1 MRMPTDLDL
10 LSLDAA
16 DAALDPSQRLRADA
30 MLERI
35 IAAPVTPEYAPV
47 VARRQPRFSR
57 KLIWV
62 PVVAVAVAVGCVV
75 IPGRGGSAPDPEE
88 LSMAYVSW
96 TATPSAVAP
105 RDLEVVTQACR
116 DDVTEVGEGSGE
128 QGYWFDAATIPVAIA
143 ERRGD
148 FVAVLFL
155 QDNPDA
161 DVFCVATNRP
171 GSSDVDGLSAGAGGG
186 SGPVWLP
193 PAGRI
198 TQGSTSQFGDQPGA
212 SASSTSGSAGAG
224 VVGVTIH
231 SGSQVI
237 TATVKNGRY
246 FAWWPGKAFADGPHQ
261 PSGKGGP
268 AVNLTYDVTLTD
280 GTTKTNVSPALPV

>member
-35 IAAPVTPEYAPV
+35 IAVPVTPVYAPLG
-47 VARRQPRFSR
+47 ARRQQRFSR

-62 PVVAVAVAVGCVV
+62 PVVALAVAVGSIV
-75 IPGRGGSAPDPEE
+75 IPGRGVSAPDPVD

-96 TATPSAVAP
+96 TATPSAVAAG
-105 RDLEVVTQACR
+105 DLDAVTQACR
-116 DDVTEVGEGSGE
+116 DNVAKGFAE
-128 QGYWFDAATIPVAIA
+128 QGSPGAWFDVATIPVALA

-155 QDNPDA
+155 QDNPTA
-161 DVFCVATNRP
+161 DVSCVATNRP
-171 GSSDVDGLSAGAGGG
+171 GSSDVEDISAGSSGGD
-186 SGPVWLP
+186 GPAWIP

-198 TQGSTSQFGDQPGA
+198 TQGGTSQFGDQPGA

-231 SGSQVI
+231 AGPQVI

-246 FAWWPGKAFADGPHQ
+246 VAWWPGKAFADGPHQ

-280 GTTKTNVSPALPV
+280 GTTKTNVSPALPD

>member
-1 MRMPTDLDL
+1 MRMSTDFDL

-16 DAALDPSQRLRADA
+16 DAALDPSQRVRADA

-47 VARRQPRFSR
+47 GAQRQQRFSR

-62 PVVAVAVAVGCVV
+62 PVVAVAVAVGSIV
-75 IPGRGGSAPDPEE
+75 IPPGRGGSAT
-88 LSMAYVSW
+88 AYASW
-96 TATPSAVAP
+96 TSTPSAVAA
-105 RDLEVVTQACR
+105 RDLEAVTQACR
-116 DDVTEVGEGSGE
+116 DQIAELEAHGPRI
-128 QGYWFDAATIPVAIA
+128 DAATIPVAIA

-148 FVAVLFL
+148 FVAVLL
-155 QDNPDA
+155 QLDNPDYS
-161 DVFCVATNRP
+161 VSCVATNRP
-171 GSSDVDGLSAGAGGG
+171 GSSDVDDLHAAAGGS
-186 SGPVWLP
+186 SGPAPIP

-198 TQGSTSQFGDQPGA
+198 TQGGVSQMGDQPPA
-212 SASSTSGSAGAG
+212 SFTNGSAGAG

-231 SGSQVI
+231 AGPQVI

-261 PSGKGGP
+261 PSGQGGP
-268 AVNLTYDVTLTD
+268 AVILTYDVTLSD
-280 GTTKTNVSPALPV
+280 GTIKTNVSPALPV

>member
-62 PVVAVAVAVGCVV
+62 PVVAVAVAVGSIV
-75 IPGRGGSAPDPEE
+75 IPPGRGGGSAT
-88 LSMAYVSW
+88 AYASW
-96 TATPSAVAP
+96 TSTPSAVAA
-105 RDLEVVTQACR
+105 RDLEAVTQACR
-116 DDVTEVGEGSGE
+116 DQAAELADHGPRI
-128 QGYWFDAATIPVAIA
+128 DAATIPVAIA

-148 FVAVLFL
+148 FVAVLL
-155 QDNPDA
+155 QLDNPDYS
-161 DVFCVATNRP
+161 VSCVATNRP
-171 GSSDVDGLSAGAGGG
+171 GSSDVDDLSVAAGGSDG
-186 SGPVWLP
+186 RAPIP

-198 TQGSTSQFGDQPGA
+198 TPGGVSQFGLQPPASFTNGA
-212 SASSTSGSAGAG
+212 AGAG

-231 SGSQVI
+231 AGPQVI

-246 FAWWPGKAFADGPHQ
+246 VAWWPGKAFADGPQ
-261 PSGKGGP
+261 EPSGQGGP
-268 AVNLTYDVTLTD
+268 AVILTYDVTLSD
-280 GTTKTNVSPALPV
+280 GTIKTNVSPALR

>member
-1 MRMPTDLDL
+1 MRTPTDLDL

-35 IAAPVTPEYAPV
+35 IAAPVAPEHAPV
-47 VARRQPRFSR
+47 GARRQQRFSR

-62 PVVAVAVAVGCVV
+62 PVVAVAVAVGSIV
-75 IPGRGGSAPDPEE
+75 IPPGRGGGSAT
-88 LSMAYVSW
+88 AYASW
-96 TATPSAVAP
+96 TSTPSAVAAG
-105 RDLEVVTQACR
+105 DLEAVTQACR
-116 DDVTEVGEGSGE
+116 DQIAELTAHGPRI
-128 QGYWFDAATIPVAIA
+128 DAATIPVAIA

-148 FVAVLFL
+148 FVAVLL
-155 QDNPDA
+155 QLDNPDYS
-161 DVFCVATNRP
+161 VSCVVMNRP
-171 GSSDVDGLSAGAGGG
+171 GSSEVDDLGAAGGG
-186 SGPVWLP
+186 GDGPAWIP

-198 TQGSTSQFGDQPGA
+198 TQGGTSQFGDQPGA
-212 SASSTSGSAGAG
+212 SFTSGSAGAG

-231 SGSQVI
+231 AGPQVI

-246 FAWWPGKAFADGPHQ
+246 VAWWPGKAFADGPRQ

-268 AVNLTYDVTLTD
+268 AVILTYDVTLTD
-280 GTTKTNVSPALPV
+280 GTTKTNVSPANGR

>member
-35 IAAPVTPEYAPV
+35 IAAPVLPEYAPV
-47 VARRQPRFSR
+47 GARRRQRFSR
-57 KLIWV
+57 KVIWV
-62 PVVAVAVAVGCVV
+62 PVVAVAVAVGSIV
-75 IPGRGGSAPDPEE
+75 IPPGRGGSAT
-88 LSMAYVSW
+88 AYASW
-96 TATPSAVAP
+96 TSTPSAVAA
-105 RDLEVVTQACR
+105 RDLQAVTQACR
-116 DDVTEVGEGSGE
+116 DQYVAELADHGPRI
-128 QGYWFDAATIPVAIA
+128 DAATIPVAIA

-148 FVAVLFL
+148 FVAVLFV
-155 QDNPDA
+155 QDNPDYS
-161 DVFCVATNRP
+161 VSCVATNRP
-171 GSSDVDGLSAGAGGG
+171 GSSGVDDLSVAAGGS
-186 SGPVWLP
+186 SGPAPIP

-198 TQGSTSQFGDQPGA
+198 TAGPTSQFGDQPGA
-212 SASSTSGSAGAG
+212 SASFTNGSAGAG

-231 SGSQVI
+231 AGPQVI

-246 FAWWPGKAFADGPHQ
+246 VAWWPGKAFADGPRQ

-268 AVNLTYDVTLTD
+268 AVILTYDVTLTD
-280 GTTKTNVSPALPV
+280 GTTKTNVSPALPD

>member
-47 VARRQPRFSR
+47 GARRQQRFSR
-57 KLIWV
+57 KVIWV
-62 PVVAVAVAVGCVV
+62 PVVAVAVAVGSIV
-75 IPGRGGSAPDPEE
+75 IPGRGGSAT
-88 LSMAYVSW
+88 AYASW
-96 TATPSAVAP
+96 TSTPSAVAA
-105 RDLEVVTQACR
+105 RDLEAVTQACR
-116 DDVTEVGEGSGE
+116 DKVAELGDHGPR
-128 QGYWFDAATIPVAIA
+128 FDAATIPVAIA

-148 FVAVLFL
+148 FVAVLL
-155 QDNPDA
+155 QLDNPDYS
-161 DVFCVATNRP
+161 VSCVATNRP
-171 GSSDVDGLSAGAGGG
+171 GSGDVDDLSIAAGG
-186 SGPVWLP
+186 SDGPAPIP

-198 TQGSTSQFGDQPGA
+198 TQGGTSQFGDQPGA
-212 SASSTSGSAGAG
+212 SFTSGSAGAG

-231 SGSQVI
+231 SGPQVI

-246 FAWWPGKAFADGPHQ
+246 VAWWPGKAFADGPQQ
-261 PSGKGGP
+261 PSGQGGP
-268 AVNLTYDVTLTD
+268 AVILTYDVTLTD
-280 GTTKTNVSPALPV
+280 GTTKTNVSPALPA

>member
-1 MRMPTDLDL
+1 MRTPTDLDL

-16 DAALDPSQRLRADA
+16 DAALDPSQRLRVDA

-47 VARRQPRFSR
+47 GARRRQHFPR
-57 KLIWV
+57 KVIWI
-62 PVVAVAVAVGCVV
+62 PVVAVAVAVGSIA

-116 DDVTEVGEGSGE
+116 DQIAELTAHGPRIN
-128 QGYWFDAATIPVAIA
+128 AATIPVAIA

-148 FVAVLFL
+148 FVAILL
-155 QDNPDA
+155 QLDNPDYS
-161 DVFCVATNRP
+161 VSCVATNRP
-171 GSSDVDGLSAGAGGG
+171 GSSDVHNLSAGAGGG
-186 SGPVWLP
+186 SGPAWIP

-198 TQGSTSQFGDQPGA
+198 TQGSTSQFGDQPPA
-212 SASSTSGSAGAG
+212 SFTNGSAGAG

-231 SGSQVI
+231 AGPQVI

-246 FAWWPGKAFADGPHQ
+246 FAWWPGKAFADGPRQ
-261 PSGKGGP
+261 PSGQGGP
-268 AVNLTYDVTLTD
+268 AVILTYDVTLTD
-280 GTTKTNVSPALPV
+280 GTTKTNVSPAHTI

>member
-1 MRMPTDLDL
+1 MRMSTDFDL

-35 IAAPVTPEYAPV
+35 IAAPVTPENAPV
-47 VARRQPRFSR
+47 GAGRQQRFSR

-62 PVVAVAVAVGCVV
+62 PVVAVAVAVGSIV
-75 IPGRGGSAPDPEE
+75 IPPGRGGSAT
-88 LSMAYVSW
+88 AYASW
-96 TATPSAVAP
+96 TSTPSAVAAS
-105 RDLEVVTQACR
+105 DLEAVTQACR
-116 DDVTEVGEGSGE
+116 DQIAELTAHGPRI
-128 QGYWFDAATIPVAIA
+128 DAATIPVAIA

-148 FVAVLFL
+148 FVAVLL
-155 QDNPDA
+155 QLDNPDYS
-161 DVFCVATNRP
+161 VSCVATNRP
-171 GSSDVDGLSAGAGGG
+171 GSSEVDDISAAAGG
-186 SGPVWLP
+186 SDGPAWIP

-198 TQGSTSQFGDQPGA
+198 TQGGSSQFGAQQPA
-212 SASSTSGSAGAG
+212 SFTTGSAGAG

-231 SGSQVI
+231 AGRQVI

-268 AVNLTYDVTLTD
+268 AVILTYDVTLTD
-280 GTTKTNVSPALPV
+280 GTTKTNVSPAHTM

>member
-1 MRMPTDLDL
+1 MPTDLDL

-16 DAALDPSQRLRADA
+16 DAALDPSQRLRVDA

-62 PVVAVAVAVGCVV
+62 PVVAVAVAVGSIM
-75 IPGRGGSAPDPEE
+75 IPGRGGSAT
-88 LSMAYVSW
+88 AYASW
-96 TATPSAVAP
+96 TSTPSPVAA
-105 RDLEVVTQACR
+105 RDLEAVTQACR
-116 DDVTEVGEGSGE
+116 GQIAELTAHGPRI
-128 QGYWFDAATIPVAIA
+128 DAATIPVAIA

-148 FVAVLFL
+148 FVAVLL
-155 QDNPDA
+155 QLDNPDYG
-161 DVFCVATNRP
+161 VSCVAANRP
-171 GSSDVDGLSAGAGGG
+171 GSNEVDDLSAAGGG
-186 SGPVWLP
+186 GDGPAWIP

-198 TQGSTSQFGDQPGA
+198 TQGATSQFGDQPGA
-212 SASSTSGSAGAG
+212 SFTSGSAGAG

-231 SGSQVI
+231 AGPQAI

-246 FAWWPGKAFADGPHQ
+246 VAWWPGKAFAEGPHQ

-268 AVNLTYDVTLTD
+268 AVILTYDVTLTD
-280 GTTKTNVSPALPV
+280 GTTKTNVSPAHTM